1 MQASP
6 TESKANRSQPV
17 RLRSRLPLYA
27 LAAASLLLPAL
38 IFAVAAWENWRQL
51 ERATDDRAA
60 KRTALVAE
68 HALKVFESNE
78 QVLRRVEERVAGL
91 GWDEI
96 AASTAISDFLDRLD
110 RELDHV
116 EGVGLIRPDGR
127 LAAVSGMFPTPPLDV
142 SDRDYFKGAR
152 GATERAHVGAAVQGR
167 LSNQSLFRLVRQRSG
182 PDGAFD
188 GAIFVS
194 MSPDYFLRFYNTIT
208 DGHDAVTMARVDGSV
223 LSREPAVTTGALV
236 LSPRSGFMRGIT
248 RAERGTYRTISELDR
263 VERLHAYQRVGPYPV
278 FVSYGYSLRRLSDE
292 WWGNVLTF
300 GIVTA
305 LASLALFG
313 LSLLVL
319 RRAVQEQ
326 RLFADFRGEVA
337 RREAAEEALRQSHKM
352 EAVGQLTGGIAHD
365 FNNLLTVVLGNLEL
379 AKRHLAS
386 NADRATQGI
395 DNALA
400 GAKRAAALTQR
411 LLAFSRRQ
419 PLEPRP
425 VDINRL
431 VAGTSDLLGR
441 TLGESIAIETV
452 LAAGLWPVEVDPNQL
467 ENALL
472 NLAVNARDAMPNG
485 GKLTIETA
493 NAFLD
498 EAYAASHAE
507 VEPGQYV
514 AISVTDT
521 GAGMPAEVVERAFE
535 PFFTT
540 KETGHGTGL
549 GLSMVY
555 GFVKQSGGHVKI
567 YSEAGQGTTLR
578 IYLPRLAG
586 ATAVPE
592 EPPAEE
598 APAAAAG
605 AAVLVVEDD
614 PDVRAH
620 SARSLR
626 DLGYAVVE
634 AADGPT
640 ALRRLDESTVDLL
653 FTDVGLP
660 GMNGRELVEEA
671 LRRRPGLK
679 VLFTTGYARNAIV
692 HHGRLDPGL
701 HLLVKPYTQAD
712 LAAKV
717 RRVLAEPT
725 A

>member
-6 TESKANRSQPV
+6 AESKANRPPV
-17 RLRSRLPLYA
+17 RLRSRAPLYA
-27 LAAASLLLPAL
+27 LALASLLLPAL
-38 IFAVAAWENWRQL
+38 IFAVAAWENRRQL
-51 ERATDDRAA
+51 ERATDDRAG
-60 KRTALVAE
+60 KRAALVAE

-91 GWDEI
+91 TWDEI
-96 AASTAISDFLDRLD
+96 AASPALGRFLDQLD
-110 RELDHV
+110 REIDHI

-127 LAAVSGMFPTPPLDV
+127 LAAVSGMFPAPPIDL

-152 GATERAHVGAAVQGR
+152 GATERAFVGAPVQGR
-167 LSNQSLFRLVRQRSG
+167 LSNQFLFRLVRQRSA
-182 PDGAFD
+182 PDGSFD
-188 GAIFVS
+188 GAVFVS
-194 MSPDYFLRFYNTIT
+194 MSPDYFLRFYHTIT
-208 DGHDAVTMARVDGSV
+208 DGHDAVTMAREDGSV
-223 LSREPAVTTGALV
+223 LSREPPVTTGVLV
-236 LSPRSGFMRGIT
+236 LSPQSGFMRGVT
-248 RAERGTYRTISELDR
+248 RAERGTYRTVSELDR
-263 VERLHAYQRVGPYPV
+263 IERLHAYERVGPYPV
-278 FVSYGYSLRRLSDE
+278 YVSYGYSLRRLTGE

-305 LASLALFG
+305 LASLALFA

-326 RLFADFRGEVA
+326 RLFADFRAEVA

-352 EAVGQLTGGIAHD
+352 EAVGQLTGGVAHD
-365 FNNLLTVVLGNLEL
+365 FNNLLTVVLGNLEV
-379 AKRHLAS
+379 ARRHLGGDGA
-386 NADRATQGI
+386 RAAQGI
-395 DNALA
+395 DGAMA
-400 GAKRAAALTQR
+400 GAKRAATLTQR

-472 NLAVNARDAMPNG
+472 NLAVNARDAMPEG

-521 GAGMPAEVVERAFE
+521 GAGMPTQVVERAFE

-567 YSEAGQGTTLR
+567 YSEVGQGTTVR
-578 IYLPRLAG
+578 VYLPRLSG
-586 ATAVPE
+586 AAVPE
-592 EPPAEE
+592 EPAVEE
-598 APAAAAG
+598 APPTPGG
-605 AAVLVVEDD
+605 ATVLVVEDD

-626 DLGYAVVE
+626 DLGYAVLE

-640 ALRRLDESTVDLL
+640 ALRRLGEAPVDLL

-660 GMNGRELVEEA
+660 GMNGRELVDEA
-671 LRRRPGLK
+671 LRRRPDLK

-717 RRVLAEPT
+717 RRVLAEPV